1 MDSFSRIV
9 FCSVMLFQHTWSLG
23 KRRFMLFFKAFP
35 IAKFS
40 EAQNVKDIKFCV
52 RKELVSREAFSF
64 LLSSFSV
71 SGLRS

>member
-1 MDSFSRIV
+1 MFYAI
-9 FCSVMLFQHTWSLG
+9 FL
-23 KRRFMLFFKAFP
+23 AFP
-35 IAKFS
+35 TVKFS

-71 SGLRS
+71 SGSGS

>member
-1 MDSFSRIV
+1 
-9 FCSVMLFQHTWSLG
+9 
-23 KRRFMLFFKAFP
+23 MLFFKAFP